1 MKITNLK
8 ISTRLSLG
16 FALLLTLMVVMTV
29 VGILRLQQV
38 GTSTQV
44 MADTMLPKERLA
56 QEWLSAVDVN
66 GARTLASVKTTSAED
81 QAFFQ
86 KQMEATSTRASELQK
101 IIEGMVKTPED
112 KRLIEA
118 VGVARNN
125 YRDIRQTVLKTKASG
140 QIAEAQA
147 MINEKML
154 PAMEAYSKSIDAVLQ
169 NEKKMID
176 EAGASI
182 QAAFLSGRSLLI
194 GLQQLRSACSL
205 RGVWLSALH
214 VR

>member
-38 GTSTQV
+38 GTSTQI

-86 KQMEATSTRASELQK
+86 KQMEATSARASELQK
-101 IIEGMVKTPED
+101 TIEGMVKTPED

-118 VGVARNN
+118 VGVARN
-125 YRDIRQTVLKTKASG
+125 TVSYTHLTLPTKA
-140 QIAEAQA
+140 
-147 MINEKML
+147 
-154 PAMEAYSKSIDAVLQ
+154 
-169 NEKKMID
+169 
-176 EAGASI
+176 
-182 QAAFLSGRSLLI
+182 
-194 GLQQLRSACSL
+194 
-205 RGVWLSALH
+205 
-214 VR
+214 